1 MEEYLDQDPKAAS
14 AAFGQRLRDLR
25 AREGVSQDGLARETD
40 VHPTAIGR
48 FERGDREP
56 RLTTILRLARGL
68 GVAPGELVDDLAA
81 AGGAQKWRLK
91 HRTLVVAMVVAPAEL
106 VQVALQP
113 LVRHLAVSPT
123 DRGLYVV
130 RLDVAQLAGARGKVA
145 VMRRYSDANE
155 PPY

>member
-81 AGGAQKWRLK
+81 ASGAQK
-91 HRTLVVAMVVAPAEL
+91 
-106 VQVALQP
+106 
-113 LVRHLAVSPT
+113 
-123 DRGLYVV
+123 
-130 RLDVAQLAGARGKVA
+130 
-145 VMRRYSDANE
+145 
-155 PPY
+155 